1 MNNDIKS
8 LETNCIELENTVKGL
23 DDEINRIQ
31 EQDKL
36 QQEKDTKAHM
46 DEVNT
51 IKKKNQ
57 RLKEELEKRLSGK
70 A

>member
-1 MNNDIKS
+1 MTSEIKR
-8 LETNCIELENTVKGL
+8 LESECVDLEKGTDNQE
-23 DDEINRIQ
+23 DDINRI
-31 EQDKL
+31 EINDKL
-36 QQEKDTKAHM
+36 QQEKDLKAHM

-70 A
+70 